1 MKLKPVIPFTTFAAV
16 DLRLGTII
24 KAENHDKAKRP
35 AIKLWIDLGPHGIK
49 QSSAQITDF
58 YTPQKLI
65 NRQVI
70 VVANLPP
77 KQVASFMSE
86 VLTLG
91 IITPENK
98 VVLIGPDQSSS
109 NGQTIE

>member
-16 DLRLGTII
+16 DLRVGTVI
-24 KAENHDKAKRP
+24 KAENFDKARRP
-35 AIKLWIDLGPHGIK
+35 AIKLWIDLGPHGVK

-58 YTPQKLI
+58 YTPQNLI

-77 KQVASFMSE
+77 KQIGTFMSE

-91 IITPENK
+91 IITPEDK
-98 VVLIGPDQSSS
+98 VMLIGPDSQSN